1 MIKTL
6 RNRLILSHVL
16 PMLVIIP
23 LIGLALTYILESRVL
38 LPGLA
43 NELVGDAQLFADI
56 ASEQVEIW
64 QNPLIA
70 QALLNQASPNFRA
83 RVLLLTSSGKL
94 LAASQPEELQS
105 SNISSQ
111 DLAALKNGGI
121 VTHINY
127 SRQQKAEI
135 INVLAP
141 VNTSNH
147 VFVGIVQMSYHFD
160 SVAQDFYQLRYL
172 VFAVVALG
180 LLAGAGMG
188 YALAVSIDRPI
199 QQATQAVVDLSYGE
213 QVERLPE
220 EGPVEIQSLL
230 KAVNVLT
237 GRLQSME
244 QSRRQLLANLVHE
257 LGRPLGAVRS
267 AIMALA
273 QGADRDPELK
283 ADLISGL
290 DDETARLQKLV
301 EDLSHLHGQVL
312 GTLELDRKDF
322 NFAEWLNR
330 LLPTWRESALSKYL
344 RWEESIPEKLPAIYA
359 DPVRLGQAVGNIISN
374 AIKFTPTNGLI
385 TVSAGQ
391 AADQVWLSVQDT
403 GPGISAEEQKKIF
416 KPFFRGNQGR
426 RFPQGMGLGLSITR
440 DIMDAHGG
448 HIELDSAPGVGTTI
462 KLIIPVRHG
471 LETAEV

>member
-23 LIGLALTYILESRVL
+23 LIGIALIYILEARVL

-43 NELVGDAQLFADI
+43 NELEGDAQLFADI

-83 RVLLLTSSGKL
+83 RVLLLSSNGSL
-94 LAASQPEELQS
+94 LAASQPEGLQS
-105 SNISSQ
+105 SSISAN
-111 DLAALKNGGI
+111 DLNTLQTGEV

-127 SRQQKAEI
+127 SQQQKAEI

-141 VNTSNH
+141 VITSNN

-160 SVAQDFYQLRYL
+160 TVAQDFFQLRYL
-172 VFAVVALG
+172 VFAVVVLG
-180 LLAGAGMG
+180 LLAGAAMG
-188 YALAVSIDRPI
+188 YVLAVSIDKPI

-213 QVERLPE
+213 RGDRLPE
-220 EGPVEIQSLL
+220 QGPEEIRSLL
-230 KAVNVLT
+230 KAVNFLT

-273 QGADRDPELK
+273 QGADRDPQLK
-283 ADLISGL
+283 NDLITGL
-290 DDETARLQKLV
+290 DDETERLQKLV

-312 GTLELDRKDF
+312 GTLELDRKEF
-322 NFAEWLNR
+322 NFTEWLNR
-330 LLPTWRESALSKYL
+330 LLPTWREAALSKYL
-344 RWEESIPEKLPAIYA
+344 RWEERVPKELPAIYA
-359 DPVRLGQAVGNIISN
+359 DPIRLGQAVGNIISN
-374 AIKFTPTNGLI
+374 AIKFTPTNGII

-391 AADQVWLSVQDT
+391 ETDSVWLSVHDT
-403 GPGISAEEQKKIF
+403 GPGISSEEQEKIF

-448 HIELDSAPGVGTTI
+448 QIELDSAPGIGTTI
-462 KLIIPVRHG
+462 KLVIPVKQVFKPV
-471 LETAEV
+471 TD

>member
-23 LIGLALTYILESRVL
+23 LIGIALVYILETRIL

-43 NELVGDAQLFADI
+43 NELEGDAQLFADI

-64 QNPLIA
+64 QDPLVA
-70 QALLNQASPNFRA
+70 QSLLNQASPNFRA
-83 RVLLLTSSGKL
+83 RVLLLTSNGQL
-94 LAASQPEELQS
+94 LATSQPEGLQTS
-105 SNISSQ
+105 SITSQ
-111 DLAALKNGGI
+111 DLNALKNNQV

-127 SRQQKAEI
+127 SRQQRAEI

-141 VNTSNH
+141 VITSNH

-160 SVAQDFYQLRYL
+160 TVAQEFYQLRYL
-172 VFAVVALG
+172 IFAVVAFG

-188 YALAVSIDRPI
+188 YVLAISIDRPI
-199 QQATQAVVDLSYGE
+199 QQVTQAVVDLSYGE
-213 QVERLPE
+213 HGNRLPE
-220 EGPVEIQSLL
+220 EGPEEIRSLL
-230 KAVNVLT
+230 KAVNSLT
-237 GRLQSME
+237 GRLRSME

-312 GTLELDRKDF
+312 GSLELDRKEFDF
-322 NFAEWLNR
+322 SEWLSR
-330 LLPTWRESALSKYL
+330 LLPTWREAALSKYL
-344 RWEESIPEKLPAIYA
+344 RWQESIPDNLPEVYA
-359 DPVRLGQAVGNIISN
+359 DPIRLGQAFGNIISN
-374 AIKFTPTNGLI
+374 AIKFTPTNGVV

-391 AADQVWLSVQDT
+391 TAEQAWLSVQDT
-403 GPGISAEEQKKIF
+403 GPGISIEEQEKIF

-448 HIELDSAPGVGTTI
+448 QVVLDSAPGVGTTI
-462 KLIIPVRHG
+462 KLIIPIKRS
-471 LETAEV
+471 LEPVNQ

>member
-6 RNRLILSHVL
+6 RNRLILSHML

-23 LIGLALTYILESRVL
+23 LIGIALIYILETRVL

-43 NELVGDAQLFADI
+43 KELVGDAQLFADI

-83 RVLLLTSSGKL
+83 QVLLLTSNGKL
-94 LAASQPEELQS
+94 LATSQPQELQE
-105 SNISSQ
+105 NKISTQ
-111 DLAALKNGGI
+111 DLDALKNGQVI
-121 VTHINY
+121 THINY
-127 SRQQKAEI
+127 SRQQKTEI

-141 VNTSNH
+141 VSTSTH
-147 VFVGIVQMSYHFD
+147 IFVGIVQMSYQFD
-160 SVAQDFYQLRYL
+160 SVAQDFFQLRYL

-188 YALAVSIDRPI
+188 YALALSIDRPI
-199 QQATQAVVDLSYGE
+199 QQATQAVVGLSYGE
-213 QVERLPE
+213 QAERLPE
-220 EGPVEIQSLL
+220 EGPEEIRSLL

-237 GRLQSME
+237 GRLQNME

-257 LGRPLGAVRS
+257 LGRPLGAIRS

-273 QGADRDPELK
+273 HGADRDPELK

-312 GTLELDRKDF
+312 GSLELDRRDF
-322 NFAEWLNR
+322 NFTEWLNR

-344 RWEESIPEKLPAIYA
+344 RWEESIPKALPEVYV
-359 DPVRLGQAVGNIISN
+359 DPMRLGQAVGNIISN
-374 AIKFTPTNGLI
+374 AIKFTPTNGII
-385 TVSAGQ
+385 TISAGQ
-391 AADQVWLSVQDT
+391 AADQVWLSVRDT
-403 GPGISAEEQKKIF
+403 GPGMSSDEQEKIF
-416 KPFFRGNQGR
+416 NPFFRGNQGR

-440 DIMDAHGG
+440 DIINAHGG
-448 HIELDSAPGVGTTI
+448 QIELDSAPGIGTTI
-462 KLIIPVRHG
+462 KLIIPVKQIP
-471 LETAEV
+471 EPQSE